1 LGFIFAV
8 MTYEETLDYLYAQL
22 PMFSRIGA
30 AAYKTDLHNTI
41 ALCTA
46 LDNPHTKFKS
56 VHVAG
61 TNGKGSTSHMLAAI
75 LQKAGYKTGLYTS
88 PHLQDFRE
96 RIKINGEM
104 IKQDFIVD
112 FVARTKKISEEIEP
126 SFFELTMVMAFDYFA
141 KEKVD
146 IAIIETGLGGRL
158 DSTNIITPIV
168 SVITNI
174 GYDHMNILGDT
185 LELIAFEKA
194 GIIKLNTP
202 VVIGEYTA
210 ITKPIFLAK
219 AKECDAPIY
228 FAQEKFT
235 VSNIELTIKE
245 LHCDITDVAEKT
257 TESFTLDL
265 NGFYQTKN
273 LSAVLLA
280 EGILIKNGFNIP
292 IATEKYALAHV
303 KELTGLYGRWD
314 VIHEQPTIA
323 LDVAH
328 NEDGIKQVLSQITTS
343 QIQNSKVH
351 FVIGMVKDKDID
363 KVLTL
368 LPKEAHYYF
377 SNAHI
382 PRAMDA
388 TELKEKA
395 AIQGLIGSS
404 FDNVNIAIQSAK
416 EKAAKDELIIVCGS
430 VFLIGEVDRGI

>member
-1 LGFIFAV
+1 
-8 MTYEETLDYLYAQL
+8 MTYEETLGYLYAQL

-56 VHVAG
+56 IHVAG

-104 IKQDFIVD
+104 IRQDFIVD
-112 FVARTKKISEEIEP
+112 FVSKTKKISEEIEP
-126 SFFELTMVMAFDYFA
+126 SFFELTMVMAFEYFA
-141 KEKVD
+141 EEKVD

-158 DSTNIITPIV
+158 DSTNIISPIV
-168 SVITNI
+168 SIITNI

-194 GIIKLNTP
+194 GIIKKNTP
-202 VVIGEYTA
+202 VVIGEYTE

-219 AKECDAPIY
+219 AKECNAPIH
-228 FAQEKFT
+228 FAQDKFAI
-235 VSNIELTIKE
+235 SNITLTTKE
-245 LHCDITDVAEKT
+245 LHCDITDIEEGI
-257 TESFTLDL
+257 TELFTLDL

-273 LSAVLLA
+273 LCAVLYA
-280 EGILIKNGFNIP
+280 EGILAENGFKVTN
-292 IATEKYALAHV
+292 TVEKYALSHV

-314 VIHEQPTIA
+314 VIHEEPTIA

-328 NEDGIKQVLSQITTS
+328 NEDGIKQVLSQITKS
-343 QIQNSKVH
+343 RIQYSNVH
-351 FVIGMVKDKDID
+351 FVLGMVKDKDID
-363 KVLTL
+363 KVLSL

-388 TELKEKA
+388 AELKDKA
-395 AIQGLIGSS
+395 ALLDLVGDS
-404 FDNVNIAIQSAK
+404 FDNVNDALRSAK
-416 EKAAKDELIIVCGS
+416 QKAAKDELIIVCGS
-430 VFLIGEVDRGI
+430 IFLVGEVNRTN